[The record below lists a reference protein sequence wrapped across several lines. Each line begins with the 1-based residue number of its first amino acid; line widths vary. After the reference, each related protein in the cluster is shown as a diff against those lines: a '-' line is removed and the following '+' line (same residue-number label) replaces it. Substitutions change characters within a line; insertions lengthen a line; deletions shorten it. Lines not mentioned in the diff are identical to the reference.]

1 MRTIDKLA
9 WILLKD
15 NSILSTKT
23 YGKDKFYIPGG
34 KRESGETDEQALC
47 REIKEELSVD
57 LIKNTIRLFGVFEA
71 QAHGHSIGT
80 VVKMTCYFADYLGQ
94 LKANSEIEE
103 VRWLKYSDIDN
114 VSEVDQKI
122 FNHLKD
128 IQLLN

>member
-1 MRTIDKLA
+1 MSTIDKLA

-80 VVKMTCYFADYLGQ
+80 VVKMTCYFADYLGL

-114 VSEVDQKI
+114 VSEVDKKI

-128 IQLLN
+128 IQLLD